1 MKSSKTRNGG
11 SLDGRSYIPVLGGLI
26 GFSGA
31 RISALSKGQAGTS
44 GVGWEHAIR
53 G

>member
-1 MKSSKTRNGG
+1 MTYSKTRNGG
-11 SLDGRSYIPVLGGLI
+11 SLDGRSYIRAPGGLI

-44 GVGWEHAIR
+44 GAGWEHAIR